1 MIQLDKKSEIKGIND
16 SILLMAILVVAAL
29 LIFLPAITLRAEE
42 PVQMANIG
50 QYDKSLGYKPVPE
63 NDGSAEDF
71 SVPKNDSSVPD
82 GIDAVSCAV
91 FGNIPVV
98 IEGPTELEFWW
109 RGSEAGVMIFTLNGR
124 IQAVQHK
131 DNGWQKYK
139 LIINEQ
145 GTQYLKWIYKN
156 AAEAQAEI
164 RLLELNS

>member
-1 MIQLDKKSEIKGIND
+1 MMQLDKKLEIKGING
-16 SILLMAILVVAAL
+16 SILLIVILVVAAF
-29 LIFLPAITLRAEE
+29 LIFLPAIVLRAEE

-50 QYDKSLGYKPVPE
+50 QYDNLLRYQPVPE
-63 NDGSAEDF
+63 NDGSAENL
-71 SVPKNDSSVPD
+71 SVPKNDSSMPD

-109 RGSEAGVMIFTLNGR
+109 RGSETGVMIFTLNGR
-124 IQAVQHK
+124 IKAVQYK

-139 LIINEQ
+139 LSINEQ

-156 AAEAQAEI
+156 TAEAQAAI
-164 RLLELNS
+164 RLLDLNS